1 MVRTP
6 GAREREESREVAKV
20 RVTKGF
26 DDVVLVVV
34 VVLAEEEEEEDGEK
48 RGGGRCGSSLR
59 ADEAGKSR
67 SPSDGGAP

>member
-26 DDVVLVVV
+26 FDVGLTTVVLVLVT
-34 VVLAEEEEEEDGEK
+34 
-48 RGGGRCGSSLR
+48 GGRCGSSLR
-59 ADEAGKSR
+59 AEEAGKSR
-67 SPSDGGAP
+67 RPSEGGVP